1 MGAGRL
7 DDPDLTRRP
16 GDAASAA
23 AADGGSDAPRRSSLP
38 GTGRGESRADDGR
51 PAGGGPS
58 GSSAGSA
65 GSGSA
70 GSGSAAGSG
79 GASSPF
85 FQRNGR
91 DSSSSND
98 RGKAPGA
105 ARSEARSGAAAAGEP
120 TKEGNSSA
128 GSGSGSSGSAS
139 GSGTPAVRKPGGTDR
154 ATPAPRGSDADRGAG
169 ARTTTAKTTVKSTD
183 KTTSKA
189 TAGATTRDS
198 DPADPGAGDPR
209 KPSAAKTRTGT
220 DTRTP
225 ATAAGPNTART
236 DGSRSDT
243 TRKHDAQSTVTTPA
257 ARPTSALD
265 GPRDTDTISLVRPNL
280 PRRGTGSTTDR
291 GGDSMKK
298 TDRAAVTERM
308 PAERRP
314 TPEPV
319 RAGSAAG
326 RPTPAADRTAPY
338 DRPGTPPGVQPPP
351 GRLGPGALSTEPLG
365 TPDGPMP
372 SRPGPLGPP
381 GPQAGP
387 RGPQSPPQGGRDHGG
402 YEPLRS
408 DRAEPAE
415 RRPPASGRRA
425 RLRLSRVEPLSVTKL
440 SFAFS
445 LCVFLIMMVAVA
457 VLWFVLNSI
466 GVFDSVT
473 DAADTLTNGTDADV
487 SNWLSFG
494 RAMQIS
500 LLVGAINV
508 VLMTALATLGALLY
522 NLCAE
527 MIGGLEVTLSDQ

>member
-58 GSSAGSA
+58 ASAAGSA
-65 GSGSA
+65 GS
-70 GSGSAAGSG
+70 GSG

-120 TKEGNSSA
+120 TKEGGSSA
-128 GSGSGSSGSAS
+128 GSGSGSGTSGSAS
-139 GSGTPAVRKPGGTDR
+139 GSGTSPARKPGGTDR

-169 ARTTTAKTTVKSTD
+169 ARTTTAKTTIKSTS
-183 KTTSKA
+183 KTTA
-189 TAGATTRDS
+189 TATTRDG
-198 DPADPGAGDPR
+198 DPADPAGGDPR
-209 KPSAAKTRTGT
+209 KPSMAKTRTGT

-225 ATAAGPNTART
+225 AAAAGPNTART

-243 TRKHDAQSTVTTPA
+243 TRKHDAQSTVATPA

-319 RAGSAAG
+319 RAGSGAG
-326 RPTPAADRTAPY
+326 RPTPADRTAPY

-351 GRLGPGALSTEPLG
+351 GRLGPGALSTEPLAP
-365 TPDGPMP
+365 PDGPMP

-387 RGPQSPPQGGRDHGG
+387 RGPQSPQQGGRDHGG

-408 DRAEPAE
+408 DRAEAAE
-415 RRPPASGRRA
+415 RRPP
-425 RLRLSRVEPLSVTKL
+425 P
-440 SFAFS
+440 
-445 LCVFLIMMVAVA
+445 
-457 VLWFVLNSI
+457 
-466 GVFDSVT
+466 
-473 DAADTLTNGTDADV
+473 AAGAHDYACPG
-487 SNWLSFG
+487 SN
-494 RAMQIS
+494 R
-500 LLVGAINV
+500 
-508 VLMTALATLGALLY
+508 
-522 NLCAE
+522 CR
-527 MIGGLEVTLSDQ
+527 